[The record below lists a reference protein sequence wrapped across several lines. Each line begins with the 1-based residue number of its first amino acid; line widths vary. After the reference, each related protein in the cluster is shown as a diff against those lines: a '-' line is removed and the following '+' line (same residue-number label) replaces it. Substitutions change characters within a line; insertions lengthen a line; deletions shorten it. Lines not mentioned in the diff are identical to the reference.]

1 MKFAVFFASVTLL
14 MSSPVWAGEDQL
26 QRGKELFVGK
36 AVPACAVC
44 HTLKDAGSQGA
55 IGPNLDE
62 LKPSADRIMKVLKE
76 GMGAM
81 PSFANS
87 LSQED
92 MEAVTAY
99 VVNATG
105 YPSPP

>member
-1 MKFAVFFASVTLL
+1 MKFAFAFAGLSLL
-14 MSSPVWAGEDQL
+14 VSSAAWANDAQL
-26 QRGKELFVGK
+26 QRGKELFVSK

-62 LKPSADRIMKVLKE
+62 LKPSADRIMKVLKD

-99 VVNATG
+99 VVKSTG
-105 YPSPP
+105 Q

>member
-1 MKFAVFFASVTLL
+1 MKFALAFASLSVLV
-14 MSSPVWAGEDQL
+14 SSVAWASDAQL
-26 QRGKELFVGK
+26 QRGKELFVSK

-76 GMGAM
+76 GKGAM
-81 PSFANS
+81 PSFASS
-87 LSQED
+87 LNHED
-92 MEAVTAY
+92 MEAVAAY
-99 VVNATG
+99 VVKATG
-105 YPSPP
+105 Q

>member
-1 MKFAVFFASVTLL
+1 MKFAVVFAGLSLL
-14 MSSPVWAGEDQL
+14 ASSAAWANDAQL
-26 QRGKELFVGK
+26 QRGKELFVSK

-62 LKPSADRIMKVLKE
+62 LKPSADRVMKVLKD

-87 LSQED
+87 LSPED

-99 VVNATG
+99 VVKST
-105 YPSPP
+105 SQ